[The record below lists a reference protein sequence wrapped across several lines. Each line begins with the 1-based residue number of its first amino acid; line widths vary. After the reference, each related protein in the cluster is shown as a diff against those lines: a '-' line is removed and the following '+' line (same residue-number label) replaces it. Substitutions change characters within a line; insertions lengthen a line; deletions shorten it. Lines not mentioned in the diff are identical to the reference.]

1 MQKIRPQHLAV
12 ESFPPT
18 PVLQCLIHLTSVQL
32 NQAHTKK
39 TGLHCIVLLRRKSQT
54 KVHTCLLARL
64 RPPVRRSSSSPSSSS
79 VRPSASVLFCE
90 DPEKEKEK
98 CSDQRRMDGAA
109 RWRPLTC
116 RRKSIRRS
124 RLRRRGGDVEAANQE
139 GGEVAG
145 ARRELD
151 DRREK

>member
-1 MQKIRPQHLAV
+1 
-12 ESFPPT
+12 
-18 PVLQCLIHLTSVQL
+18 
-32 NQAHTKK
+32 
-39 TGLHCIVLLRRKSQT
+39 
-54 KVHTCLLARL
+54 
-64 RPPVRRSSSSPSSSS
+64 
-79 VRPSASVLFCE
+79 
-90 DPEKEKEK
+90 
-98 CSDQRRMDGAA
+98 MDVAA

-124 RLRRRGGDVEAANQE
+124 AGGDVEAANQE